1 MVRRLQVKTPL
12 PNSIKT
18 PLLEGKSRVLFEF
31 LFAGDKE
38 EISWKHPDLA
48 KLGEPHIK
56 MNEETAENIMKP
68 ITMEELRIN
77 IDDLDRIQAKQR
89 EWI

>member
-48 KLGEPHIK
+48 KLGEPHTYNNGGIAHK
-56 MNEETAENIMKP
+56 H
-68 ITMEELRIN
+68 R
-77 IDDLDRIQAKQR
+77 
-89 EWI
+89 

>member
-1 MVRRLQVKTPL
+1 
-12 PNSIKT
+12 
-18 PLLEGKSRVLFEF
+18 
-31 LFAGDKE
+31 
-38 EISWKHPDLA
+38 
-48 KLGEPHIK
+48 